1 MRLSTGGRIDRT
13 RTLRFTFDGV
23 ELTGHPGDTLAS
35 ALLAAGRV
43 EIARS
48 TYLARPR
55 GVLTADL
62 TEPNALV
69 AVGGNPFAQATEVE
83 LHDGLQAESVP
94 GVGRLASSDSPDYYR
109 RYAHAD
115 VVVIGGGPAGVA
127 AAVAAGGTGAR
138 VLLVEH
144 GQTLGG
150 ERHLDWITRA
160 LHDLTDY
167 AGIQVPDYAGIPGAD
182 PGSSPPDAD
191 YAGIRGPDY
200 AGIRGADG
208 GVRGADGRDRGEAHR
223 SFRGGAGGRLRIL
236 LGATA
241 IGRYENGYLLVAQG
255 RRMWHVRAEEVVLAT
270 GAHERPLVFAG
281 NDRPGIMLASA
292 VSTYLRRFAVLPGR
306 EAVVATTCDSAYATA
321 AELAAAGCRVRAIVD
336 SRPDPPPADVPVI
349 AGATVVETSGRCLE
363 SVRLSDGTEIGC
375 DLLAVSGGWSPVL
388 HLHDGDRR
396 WDDGIAAFRPVGGLV
411 AGAANG
417 TFDLPGCIAEGL
429 EAGARAAGT
438 TPPPPPDLPPE
449 PIRPPRPVWL
459 PPGEDTEQ
467 FVDLQRDATV
477 ADIRRAIRAGLR
489 SVEHIKRYTTIGVG
503 SDQGKTSWVN
513 AMAVIAAELGT
524 TPGEVGTPAFRPPYV
539 PVPFAMMAARER
551 GDLHDP
557 IRTTPMHSWHVARGA
572 VFEDVGQWR
581 RARYYPRSGEDM
593 AAAVHRECLAARTG
607 VAMQDVSTLGRIEV
621 VGPDAPEFL
630 NRVYTGGFAKLPVGK
645 GRYGIMCTADGM
657 VLDDG
662 VALRL
667 AADRYLLSTTTG
679 GAEKVLDWLEQW
691 LQTEWPELEVCC
703 TSVTEQWAAVA
714 VTGPDSGEV
723 VARLAPELGELAF
736 LEFRDTALHNGVP
749 ARIARISFSGELAY
763 EINVPSWYGL
773 ALWEDV
779 GVTPYG
785 TEAMHVLRAEK
796 GFVIVGQDTDGTVT
810 PLDLGMPVSQR
821 KDFLGK
827 RSLTRADTARADR
840 PQLVGLLTED
850 PAELLPE
857 GACLE
862 GGTGHV
868 TSSYR
873 SPILGRT
880 IALALVAA
888 GRDRIGERLA
898 VPLGEREVPVRVHE
912 PVFYDPEGA
921 RRDGR
926 R

>member
-1 MRLSTGGRIDRT
+1 MRLDDGGRIDRT
-13 RTLRFTFDGV
+13 RTLRFTFDGT
-23 ELTGHPGDTLAS
+23 EFSGHPGDTLAS
-35 ALLAAGRV
+35 ALLASGRV
-43 EIARS
+43 EVARS
-48 TYLARPR
+48 TYLGRPR

-69 AVGGNPFAQATEVE
+69 SVGGNPFAQATEVP
-83 LHDGLQAESVP
+83 LRDGLRAESIP
-94 GVGRLASSDSPDYYR
+94 GVGRLISGDAPKCHR
-109 RYAHAD
+109 RNAHTDIA
-115 VVVIGGGPAGVA
+115 VIGGGPAGVA
-127 AAVAAGGTGAR
+127 AALAATRSGAR

-144 GQTLGG
+144 GPALGG
-150 ERHLDWITRA
+150 ERPYDWITHA
-160 LHDLTDY
+160 LTTLTDY
-167 AGIQVPDYAGIPGAD
+167 GRVQTPDGSSPGTGPGSPPGTDHGGIPG
-182 PGSSPPDAD
+182 SE
-191 YAGIRGPDY
+191 Y
-200 AGIRGADG
+200 G
-208 GVRGADGRDRGEAHR
+208 GDRGDV
-223 SFRGGAGGRLRIL
+223 GWGGRSGGGEGVRIL
-236 LGATA
+236 LGATV
-241 IGRYENGYLLVAQG
+241 IGRYEGDYLLIAQG
-255 RRMWHVRAEEVVLAT
+255 NVMWHVRAGRVVLAT

-292 VSTYLRRFAVLPGR
+292 VSTYLRRFAVVPGR
-306 EAVVATTCDSAYATA
+306 EAVVATTGDSAYATA
-321 AELAAAGCRVRAIVD
+321 AELAAAGCRVRAVVD
-336 SRPDPPPADVPVI
+336 SRSDPPPADVPVI
-349 AGATVVETSGRCLE
+349 AGTTVVGTTGRCLE
-363 SVRLSDGTEIGC
+363 SVLLSDGTEIDC

-396 WDDGIAAFRPVGGLV
+396 WDDGIAAFRPIDGLV

-417 TFDLPGCIAEGL
+417 TFDLPGCITEGL
-429 EAGARAAGT
+429 QAGARAAGT
-438 TPPPPPDLPPE
+438 PAPPAPDLPPE
-449 PIRPPRPVWL
+449 PIRPPHPVWL
-459 PPGEDTEQ
+459 TPGDDTEQ
-467 FVDLQRDATV
+467 FVDFQRDATV
-477 ADIRRAIRAGLR
+477 ADIRRAIGAGLR

-513 AMAVIAAELGT
+513 AMAVIAAELGVG
-524 TPGEVGTPAFRPPYV
+524 PDEVGTPAFRPPYV
-539 PVPFAMMAARER
+539 PVPFALMAARER

-557 IRTTPMHSWHVARGA
+557 IRTTPMHSWHVAHGA

-581 RARYYPRSGEDM
+581 RPRHYPRPGEDM

-621 VGPDAPEFL
+621 VGPDSPEFL

-645 GRYGIMCTADGM
+645 GRYGIMCAADGM
-657 VLDDG
+657 VFDDG
-662 VALRL
+662 VVLRL
-667 AADRYLLSTTTG
+667 APDHYLLSTTTG

-691 LQTEWPELEVCC
+691 LQTEWTDLDVRC

-723 VARLAPELGELAF
+723 VARLAPELGELGF
-736 LEFRDTALHNGVP
+736 LEFRDTALHNGIP

-785 TEAMHVLRAEK
+785 TETMHVLRAEK
-796 GFVIVGQDTDGTVT
+796 GYVIVGQDTDGTVT

-821 KDFLGK
+821 KDFIGK
-827 RSLTRADTARADR
+827 RSLSRADTARADR
-840 PQLVGLLTED
+840 EQLVGLLTED

-857 GACLE
+857 GARLA
-862 GGTGHV
+862 GGIGHV

-880 IALALVAA
+880 IALALVRS
-888 GRDRIGERLA
+888 GRDRIGDRLE
-898 VPLGEREVPVRVHE
+898 VSLDDREVPVRVHE
-912 PVFYDPEGA
+912 PVFYDPGGA